1 MSFMKRRVYVDNAA
15 TTALCDEA
23 FNAMLPYFKD
33 SYENPSGVYEGGVLA
48 RRAINDARGKI
59 AKSLGAFDREII
71 FTAGGSEAD
80 NMALIGAMEAARGE
94 GRHLI
99 TTAIEHHAILETAKY
114 LEGQGFRVTY
124 VTPKENGIV
133 DPKDIEAAICD
144 DTVLVSVMFANNEVG
159 TLQPIEEIGRICK
172 KKNILFHTD
181 AVQAY
186 GKVPIDLDKCNI
198 DMLSVSAHKFNG
210 PKGAGFLYVRRG
222 TKIKSF
228 LHGGSQEYGL
238 RAGTENVPAIVGMG
252 EAAACSYLNMQKN
265 AEHEKKLSDY
275 LYSRVLKEIEG
286 ANFNGDIVN
295 RLPNILNFSF
305 DNVDGN
311 SLLISLDMK
320 GIAASTGSACAMSYE
335 EPSHVLRAMGKGE
348 KGARESLRIS
358 LSKDNTEE
366 EMEYLFN
373 SLRDSVYYL
382 RSIRG

>member
-1 MSFMKRRVYVDNAA
+1 MKRRVYVDNAA
-15 TTALCDEA
+15 TTVLCDEA

-48 RRAINDARGKI
+48 RRAVNEARGKI
-59 AKSLGAFDREII
+59 AKTLGAFDREII

-80 NMALIGAMEAARGE
+80 NMALVGAMEAARGE

-124 VTPKENGIV
+124 VPPKENGIV

-159 TLQPIEEIGRICK
+159 TLQPIEEIGKICK
-172 KKNILFHTD
+172 EKNVLFHTD

-186 GKVPIDLDKCNI
+186 GKIPIDVNRLNI
-198 DMLSVSAHKFNG
+198 DMLSASAHKFNG
-210 PKGAGFLYVRRG
+210 PKGAGFLYVKRG
-222 TKIKSF
+222 TRIKSF

-252 EAAACSYLNMQKN
+252 EAAALSISNMQKN
-265 AEHEKKLSDY
+265 AEHEKELSDY

-286 ANFNGDIVN
+286 SHFNGDSEK

-305 DNVDGN
+305 DKVDGN

-320 GIAASTGSACAMSYE
+320 GIAASTGSACAMSLD
-335 EPSHVLRAMGKGE
+335 EPSHVLKALGAGE

-358 LSKDNTEE
+358 LSKDNTKE
-366 EMEYLFN
+366 EMEYLFA
-373 SLRDSVYYL
+373 SLQESVNYL